1 MTATSN
7 LQERA
12 TASVYHPGS
21 PLPVLAS
28 RCFKTS
34 IVFLL
39 IGVLAGL
46 HMSITHDHAAHPAHA
61 HINLLGWVTL
71 ALFGAYYAFHPAKA
85 ASKLA
90 GIQFAIYVVGCVVL
104 FPSLYMLVTGNA
116 SIEPVVA
123 AGSMITFLGVI
134 LFAVIV
140 FRED

>member
-28 RCFKTS
+28 RCFKTA

-46 HMSITHDHAAHPAHA
+46 HMSITHDHATYSA
-61 HINLLGWVTL
+61 N
-71 ALFGAYYAFHPAKA
+71 A
-85 ASKLA
+85 ARKLA
-90 GIQFAIYVVGCVVL
+90 GIQFAIYVVGWVVL
-104 FPSLYMLVTGNA
+104 FPSLYMLVTGKA
-116 SIEPVVA
+116 S
-123 AGSMITFLGVI
+123 VI
-134 LFAVIV
+134 PACIGKLD
-140 FRED
+140 E